1 MKFSEKEMVFFNSIS
16 SGPAPFGLD
25 LHIPE
30 EVNRKQYVADAIQS
44 LQEKNIIGPD
54 GKLSKLGIIPI
65 RIFELYKNA
74 KSYVLLNN
82 LLFCE
87 TEDRRKICIT
97 SDQDGYELFC
107 MDAAAM
113 LALLLKAS
121 PYMRRA
127 EPQNMPISHPRKV
140 QEGELEQVLQKYSKQ
155 SILAARFEERR
166 PVESKIY
173 CWDDENGYEYNLS
186 AGECTALSPREMRL
200 RFMKLLGISEGISN
214 GGNQDG

>member
-155 SILAARFEERR
+155 SILAARFEERQ
-166 PVESKIY
+166 PVERKLY

>member
-107 MDAAAM
+107 MDAVAI

-127 EPQNMPISHPRKV
+127 QPKDMPISRPRRLK
-140 QEGELEQVLQKYSKQ
+140 EGEWEQVFEKYSKQ
-155 SILAARFEERR
+155 SILAFRFEERQ
-166 PVESKIY
+166 PVERKLY

>member
-155 SILAARFEERR
+155 SILAARFEERQ

>member
-155 SILAARFEERR
+155 SILAARFEERQ
-166 PVESKIY
+166 PVERKLY

-186 AGECTALSPREMRL
+186 AGECTALSPWEMRL